1 MQKIGKFVV
10 SVIPN
15 RLEKRIAYTLNKNLF
30 FIDSMQFM
38 NSSLDSLVKNLP

>member
-15 RLEKRIAYTLNKNLF
+15 RLEKYIAYTLNKNLF

>member
-15 RLEKRIAYTLNKNLF
+15 RLEKHIAYTLNKNLF
-30 FIDSMQFM
+30 FIGSMQFM